1 MRTAKV
7 LARRLR
13 AGMGMLP
20 VRRVSAVRV
29 VVATSGVWLMAC
41 AIGPSTRVESPALP
55 VPQRADSALSP
66 GARALLDSLATA
78 RESGEEPSGAVV
90 TRPESAR
97 RADTTTRALPPVRQ
111 LDVERMRDLAW
122 LDVLRDT
129 QLVALVDS
137 AVANNRDLQVAQA
150 RVREYRALNGVARSG
165 LFPQVTASA
174 AASRNKVAFGP
185 NVLKYDAVRLTGD
198 LSWELDFWGR
208 LRRQA
213 EAGHYD
219 YLASRA
225 DERATVLTLV
235 SDVATAYLQL
245 RELDADLAI
254 SEQTLESRK
263 TTLELARRRYAQGL
277 ISELDVRQFEAQ
289 LADPAARVADF
300 ARMRVE
306 QENALAVLLGR
317 EPGPIARGGTLERAV
332 EAVDVPDSIPGSL
345 IARRPD
351 VIASQRR
358 LQSATA
364 RIGVAIGNRLPS
376 IMLGGSYGAQKP
388 DFSGLFDRSGE
399 LYTAQV
405 GISIPLFTGGRL
417 ANQEKAARAAA
428 DEARGQ
434 YEQTVLNALR
444 EASDALAGVRLNRDQ
459 LVAQAT
465 QAQALQRAY
474 ALAQERY
481 RSGIANYLEVLDAQR
496 SFFAAQLALVQGQR
510 QYLVSTVDLYRALG
524 GGWTDE
530 GTAP

>member
-1 MRTAKV
+1 MAHKSSGAGVVGVVRALVVAV
-7 LARRLR
+7 LAS
-13 AGMGMLP
+13 G
-20 VRRVSAVRV
+20 
-29 VVATSGVWLMAC
+29 VVAC
-41 AIGPSTRVESPALP
+41 AVGPSTKVETRVQP
-55 VPQRADSALSP
+55 VPVRADSAISP
-66 GARALLDSLATA
+66 AARAFLDSLGAA
-78 RESGEEPSGAVV
+78 RESGAEPSGEVV
-90 TRPESAR
+90 RRPEAAR
-97 RADTTTRALPPVRQ
+97 RADTTERALPESVPLQVDRN
-111 LDVERMRDLAW
+111 RDLSW

-150 RVREYRALNGVARSG
+150 RVREYRALNGVAKSG
-165 LFPQVTASA
+165 LFPQLSANASA
-174 AASRNKVAFGP
+174 STNKVAFGP
-185 NVLKYDAVRLTGD
+185 NVVKYDAVRLTGD

-219 YLASRA
+219 YLATRA
-225 DERATVLTLV
+225 DARATAITLV

-245 RELDADLAI
+245 RELDADLRIAQ
-254 SEQTLESRK
+254 QTLASRQ
-263 TTLELARRRYAQGL
+263 TTLELARRRFAQGL
-277 ISELDVRQFEAQ
+277 ISELDVRQFEAD

-300 ARMRVE
+300 ARMRVQ
-306 QENALAVLLGR
+306 QENALGLLLGR
-317 EPGPIARGGTLERAV
+317 EPGPIARGGSLEDAV
-332 EAVDVPDSIPGSL
+332 KAVQVPDSIPGAL

-351 VIASQRR
+351 VIGARRR

-388 DFSGLFDRSGE
+388 DFNGLFDRSGE
-399 LYTAQV
+399 LYSAQV

-417 ANQEKAARAAA
+417 ANQERAARAVA

-444 EASDALAGVRLNRDQ
+444 EASDALAGVKLGRDQ

-465 QAQALQRAY
+465 QVQALQRAF

-481 RSGIANYLEVLDAQR
+481 RSGISSYLEVLDAQR
-496 SFFAAQLALVQGQR
+496 GLFAAQLALVQVQR
-510 QYLVSTVDLYRALG
+510 QYLVSTVELYRALG
-524 GGWTDE
+524 GGWTE
-530 GTAP
+530 GEGGGR

>member
-1 MRTAKV
+1 
-7 LARRLR
+7 
-13 AGMGMLP
+13 
-20 VRRVSAVRV
+20 
-29 VVATSGVWLMAC
+29 
-41 AIGPSTRVESPALP
+41 VESPVVP
-55 VPQRADSALSP
+55 VPARADSAVSP
-66 GARALLDSLATA
+66 AARAFLDSLAAA

-97 RADTTTRALPPVRQ
+97 RADTTTRALPVPRQ
-111 LDVERMRDLAW
+111 LDVDRLRDLAW
-122 LDVLRDT
+122 LDVLQDS

-165 LFPQVTASA
+165 LFPQLSANGSAST
-174 AASRNKVAFGP
+174 NKVAFGP
-185 NVLKYDAVRLTGD
+185 NVVKFDAVRITGD

-219 YLASRA
+219 YLATRA
-225 DERATVLTLV
+225 DERATLLTLV
-235 SDVATAYLQL
+235 SDVASAYLQL
-245 RELDADLAI
+245 RELDADLQIAQ
-254 SEQTLESRK
+254 QTLESRK

-300 ARMRVE
+300 ARLRVQ
-306 QENALAVLLGR
+306 QENALSLLLGR
-317 EPGPIARGGTLERAV
+317 KPGPIARGGSLADAV
-332 EAVDVPDSIPGSL
+332 EAVQMPDSVPGTL

-351 VIASQRR
+351 VIAAQRR

-388 DFSGLFDRSGE
+388 DFNGLFDRSGE

-417 ANQEKAARAAA
+417 VNQERAARAAA

-444 EASDALAGVRLNRDQ
+444 EASDALAGVKLNRDQ

-465 QAQALQRAY
+465 QAQALQRAF

-481 RSGIANYLEVLDAQR
+481 RSGIASYLEVLDAQR
-496 SFFAAQLALVQGQR
+496 SFFTAQLALVQVQR
-510 QYLVSTVDLYRALG
+510 QYLVSTVELYRALG
-524 GGWTDE
+524 GGWTEE
-530 GTAP
+530 GGEGEGR

>member
-1 MRTAKV
+1 MRV
-7 LARRLR
+7 PNGWGEGVPARVRATV
-13 AGMGMLP
+13 AGML
-20 VRRVSAVRV
+20 
-29 VVATSGVWLMAC
+29 GVWLAAC
-41 AIGPSTRVESPALP
+41 AVGPSTKVETPIAPVPVRSDSAVSPA
-55 VPQRADSALSP
+55 
-66 GARALLDSLATA
+66 ARAFLDSLAAA
-78 RESGEEPSGAVV
+78 REAGEEPSGEVV
-90 TRPESAR
+90 TRPEAAR
-97 RADTTTRALPPVRQ
+97 RADTTVRALPAPRE
-111 LDVERMRDLAW
+111 LDVNRLRDLAW
-122 LDVLRDT
+122 LDVLRDS
-129 QLVALVDS
+129 QLVALVDT

-150 RVREYRALNGVARSG
+150 RVREFRALNGVARSG
-165 LFPQVTASA
+165 LFPQLSANGSAST
-174 AASRNKVAFGP
+174 NKVAFGP
-185 NVLKYDAVRLTGD
+185 NVVKFDAVRITGD

-219 YLASRA
+219 YLATRA

-245 RELDADLAI
+245 RELDADLEIA
-254 SEQTLESRK
+254 QRTLESRRA
-263 TTLELARRRYAQGL
+263 TLELARRRYSQGL

-306 QENALAVLLGR
+306 QENALALLLGR
-317 EPGPIARGGTLERAV
+317 EPGPIPRGASLQDAV
-332 EAVDVPDSIPGSL
+332 GAVQVPDSIPGTL

-351 VIASQRR
+351 VMAAQRR

-417 ANQEKAARAAA
+417 ANQERAARAVA

-434 YEQTVLNALR
+434 YEQTVLEALR
-444 EASDALAGVRLNRDQ
+444 EASDALAGVKLNRDQ

-465 QAQALQRAY
+465 QAQALQRAF

-481 RSGIANYLEVLDAQR
+481 RSGIASYLEVLDAQR
-496 SFFAAQLALVQGQR
+496 SSFAAQLALVQVQR
-510 QYLVSTVDLYRALG
+510 QYLVSTVELYRALG
-524 GGWTDE
+524 GGWTETGEE
-530 GTAP
+530 GEGR

>member
-1 MRTAKV
+1 V
-7 LARRLR
+7 EP
-13 AGMGMLP
+13 P
-20 VRRVSAVRV
+20 VV
-29 VVATSGVWLMAC
+29 
-41 AIGPSTRVESPALP
+41 P
-55 VPQRADSALSP
+55 VPARADSAVSP
-66 GARALLDSLATA
+66 AARAFLDSLAAA

-97 RADTTTRALPPVRQ
+97 RADTTTRALPVPRQ
-111 LDVERMRDLAW
+111 LDVDRLRDLAW
-122 LDVLRDT
+122 LDVLQDS

-165 LFPQVTASA
+165 LFPQLSANGSAST
-174 AASRNKVAFGP
+174 NKVAFGP
-185 NVLKYDAVRLTGD
+185 NVVKFDAVRITGD

-219 YLASRA
+219 YLATRA
-225 DERATVLTLV
+225 DERATLLTLV
-235 SDVATAYLQL
+235 SDVASAYLQL
-245 RELDADLAI
+245 RELDADLQIAQ
-254 SEQTLESRK
+254 QTLESRK

-300 ARMRVE
+300 ARLRVQ
-306 QENALAVLLGR
+306 QENALSLLLGR
-317 EPGPIARGGTLERAV
+317 KPGPIARGGSLADAV
-332 EAVDVPDSIPGSL
+332 EAVQMPDSVPGTL

-351 VIASQRR
+351 VIAAQRR

-388 DFSGLFDRSGE
+388 DFNGLFDRSGE

-417 ANQEKAARAAA
+417 VNQERAARAAA

-444 EASDALAGVRLNRDQ
+444 EASDALAGVKLNRDQ

-465 QAQALQRAY
+465 QAQALQRAF

-481 RSGIANYLEVLDAQR
+481 RSGIASYLEVLDAQR
-496 SFFAAQLALVQGQR
+496 SFFTAQLALVQVQR
-510 QYLVSTVDLYRALG
+510 QYLVSTVELYRALG
-524 GGWTDE
+524 GGWTEE
-530 GTAP
+530 GGEGEGR

>member
-1 MRTAKV
+1 MRV
-7 LARRLR
+7 PNGWGEGVPARVRATV
-13 AGMGMLP
+13 AGML
-20 VRRVSAVRV
+20 
-29 VVATSGVWLMAC
+29 GVWLAAC
-41 AIGPSTRVESPALP
+41 AVGPSTKVETPIAPVPVRSDSAVSPA
-55 VPQRADSALSP
+55 
-66 GARALLDSLATA
+66 ARAFLDSLAAA
-78 RESGEEPSGAVV
+78 REAGEEPSGEVV
-90 TRPESAR
+90 TRPEAAR
-97 RADTTTRALPPVRQ
+97 RADTTVRALPAPRE
-111 LDVERMRDLAW
+111 LDVNRLRDLAW
-122 LDVLRDT
+122 LDVLRDS
-129 QLVALVDS
+129 QLVALVDT

-150 RVREYRALNGVARSG
+150 RVREFRALNGVARSG
-165 LFPQVTASA
+165 LFPQLSANGSAST
-174 AASRNKVAFGP
+174 NKVAFGP
-185 NVLKYDAVRLTGD
+185 NVVKFDAVRITGD

-219 YLASRA
+219 YLATRA

-245 RELDADLAI
+245 RELDADLEIAQ
-254 SEQTLESRK
+254 QTLESRRA
-263 TTLELARRRYAQGL
+263 TLELARRRYSQGL

-306 QENALAVLLGR
+306 QENALALLLGR
-317 EPGPIARGGTLERAV
+317 QPGPIPRGASLQDAV
-332 EAVDVPDSIPGSL
+332 GAVQVPDSIPGTL

-351 VIASQRR
+351 VMAAQRR

-417 ANQEKAARAAA
+417 ANQERAARAVA

-434 YEQTVLNALR
+434 YEQTVLEALR
-444 EASDALAGVRLNRDQ
+444 EASDALAGVKLNRDQ

-465 QAQALQRAY
+465 QAQALQRAF

-481 RSGIANYLEVLDAQR
+481 RSGIASYLEVLDAQR
-496 SFFAAQLALVQGQR
+496 SSFAAQLALVQVQR
-510 QYLVSTVDLYRALG
+510 QYLVSTVELYRALG
-524 GGWTDE
+524 GGWTETGEE
-530 GTAP
+530 GEGR

>member
-1 MRTAKV
+1 MPS
-7 LARRLR
+7 RLR
-13 AGMGMLP
+13 AVAG
-20 VRRVSAVRV
+20 AVM
-29 VVATSGVWLMAC
+29 GVWLAAC
-41 AIGPSTRVESPALP
+41 AVGPSTKVEVPIVPVPVRSDSAVSPA
-55 VPQRADSALSP
+55 
-66 GARALLDSLATA
+66 ARAFLDSLATA
-78 RESGEEPSGAVV
+78 RESGKEPSGEVIS
-90 TRPESAR
+90 RPESAR
-97 RADTTTRALPPVRQ
+97 RADTTARALPVPRQ
-111 LDVERMRDLAW
+111 LDVDRLRDLAW
-122 LDVLRDT
+122 LDVLRDS

-150 RVREYRALNGVARSG
+150 RVREFRALNGVARSG
-165 LFPQVTASA
+165 LFPQLGANGSAST
-174 AASRNKVAFGP
+174 NKVAFGP
-185 NVLKYDAVRLTGD
+185 NVVKYDAVRITGD

-219 YLASRA
+219 YLATRA
-225 DERATVLTLV
+225 DERATLLTLV

-245 RELDADLAI
+245 RELDADLKIAQ
-254 SEQTLESRK
+254 QTLESRK

-300 ARMRVE
+300 ARTRVQ
-306 QENALAVLLGR
+306 QENALALLLGR
-317 EPGPIARGGTLERAV
+317 EPGPIPRGASLEDAV
-332 EAVDVPDSIPGSL
+332 EAVQVPDSVPGTL

-351 VIASQRR
+351 VMAAQRR

-364 RIGVAIGNRLPS
+364 RIGVAIGNRLPQ

-388 DFSGLFDRSGE
+388 DFNGLFDRSGE

-417 ANQEKAARAAA
+417 VNQERAARAAA

-444 EASDALAGVRLNRDQ
+444 EASDALAGVKLNRDQ

-465 QAQALQRAY
+465 QAQALQRAF

-481 RSGIANYLEVLDAQR
+481 RSGIASYLEVLDAQR
-496 SFFAAQLALVQGQR
+496 SFFTAQLALVQVQR
-510 QYLVSTVDLYRALG
+510 QYLVSTVELYRALG
-524 GGWTDE
+524 GGWAGEAE
-530 GTAP
+530 GR

>member
-1 MRTAKV
+1 
-7 LARRLR
+7 
-13 AGMGMLP
+13 
-20 VRRVSAVRV
+20 
-29 VVATSGVWLMAC
+29 
-41 AIGPSTRVESPALP
+41 VESPVVP
-55 VPQRADSALSP
+55 VPARADSAVSP
-66 GARALLDSLATA
+66 AARAFLDSLAAA

-97 RADTTTRALPPVRQ
+97 RADTTTRALPVPRQ
-111 LDVERMRDLAW
+111 LDVDRLRDLAW
-122 LDVLRDT
+122 LDVLQDS

-165 LFPQVTASA
+165 LFPQLSANGSAST
-174 AASRNKVAFGP
+174 NKVAFGP
-185 NVLKYDAVRLTGD
+185 NVVKFDAVRITGD

-219 YLASRA
+219 YLATRA
-225 DERATVLTLV
+225 DERATLLTLV
-235 SDVATAYLQL
+235 SDVASAYLQL
-245 RELDADLAI
+245 RELDADLQIAQ
-254 SEQTLESRK
+254 QTLESRK

-300 ARMRVE
+300 ARLRVQ
-306 QENALAVLLGR
+306 QENALSLLLGR
-317 EPGPIARGGTLERAV
+317 KPGPIARGGSLADAV
-332 EAVDVPDSIPGSL
+332 EAVQMPDSVPGTL

-351 VIASQRR
+351 VIAAQRR

-388 DFSGLFDRSGE
+388 DFNGLFDRSGE

-417 ANQEKAARAAA
+417 VNQERAARAAA

-444 EASDALAGVRLNRDQ
+444 EASDALAGVKLNRDQ

-465 QAQALQRAY
+465 QAQALQRAF

-481 RSGIANYLEVLDAQR
+481 RSGIASYLEVLDAQR
-496 SFFAAQLALVQGQR
+496 SFFTAQLALVRVQR
-510 QYLVSTVDLYRALG
+510 QYLVSTVELYRALG
-524 GGWTDE
+524 GGWTEE
-530 GTAP
+530 GGEGEGR

>member
-1 MRTAKV
+1 MTGAV
-7 LARRLR
+7 L
-13 AGMGMLP
+13 
-20 VRRVSAVRV
+20 
-29 VVATSGVWLMAC
+29 GVWLAAC
-41 AIGPSTRVESPALP
+41 AVGPSTKVETPIVP
-55 VPQRADSALSP
+55 VPSRSDSAVSP
-66 GARALLDSLATA
+66 VARHFLDSLATA
-78 RESGEEPSGAVV
+78 RESGKEPSGEVIS
-90 TRPESAR
+90 RPESAR
-97 RADTTTRALPPVRQ
+97 RADTTTRALPVPRQ
-111 LDVERMRDLAW
+111 LDVDRLRDLAW
-122 LDVLRDT
+122 LDVLHDS

-150 RVREYRALNGVARSG
+150 RVREFRALNGVARSG
-165 LFPQVTASA
+165 LFPQLGANASA
-174 AASRNKVAFGP
+174 STNKVAFGP
-185 NVLKYDAVRLTGD
+185 NVVKYDAVRITGD

-219 YLASRA
+219 YLATRA
-225 DERATVLTLV
+225 DERATLLTLV

-245 RELDADLAI
+245 RELDADLKIAQ
-254 SEQTLESRK
+254 QTLESRK

-300 ARMRVE
+300 ARTRVQ
-306 QENALAVLLGR
+306 QENALSLLLGR
-317 EPGPIARGGTLERAV
+317 EPGPIPRGASLEDAV
-332 EAVDVPDSIPGSL
+332 EAVQVPDSVPGTL

-351 VIASQRR
+351 VMAAQRR

-364 RIGVAIGNRLPS
+364 RIGVAIGNRLPQ

-388 DFSGLFDRSGE
+388 DFNGLFDRSGE

-417 ANQEKAARAAA
+417 VNQERAARAAA

-444 EASDALAGVRLNRDQ
+444 EASDALAGVKLNRDQ

-465 QAQALQRAY
+465 QAQALQRAF

-481 RSGIANYLEVLDAQR
+481 RSGIASYLEVLDAQR
-496 SFFAAQLALVQGQR
+496 SFFTAQLALVQVQR
-510 QYLVSTVDLYRALG
+510 QYLVSTVELYRALG
-524 GGWTDE
+524 GGWTGEAE
-530 GTAP
+530 GR